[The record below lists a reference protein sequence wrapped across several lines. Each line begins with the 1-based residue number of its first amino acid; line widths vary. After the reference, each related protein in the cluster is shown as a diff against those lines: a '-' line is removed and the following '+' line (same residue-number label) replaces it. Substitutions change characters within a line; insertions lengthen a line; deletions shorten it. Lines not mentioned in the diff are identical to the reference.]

1 MNIPFLAGG
10 RAAVTITLLVFAL
23 GATEAGAVRT
33 ICTTKKA
40 LKVSLKK
47 PDKSTSWVVLP
58 TGTLVEI
65 RARAKDWSEVGTVD
79 GFARAA
85 SIYLD
90 QACALPPMAAAGSR
104 TAKKS
109 APKKAE
115 PTPTTPPTTPP
126 TAVAV
131 TEPTTTPTTPDP
143 TGPDPTAPEPTTPE
157 PEPTVVADGPRWI
170 VPDNVKA
177 PDPTQPEPHVDET
190 ISGVP
195 SKPWAAE
202 STVYEELDVT
212 DIGTGVGRRLVAV
225 LDLKANE
232 GAEKLSEALTTV
244 LNADL
249 GGRDGL
255 RAISRNEV
263 KSVIEHQAEAQLT
276 GCASVNCAADLAKLL
291 DAELVVAGSV
301 DVIEDARVLSVSLI
315 DPAVPQVLTREQIAW
330 RDDPDEMIAAIR
342 PVVDRLLAGSGAA
355 ALGGT
360 LEVFAQGG
368 TMVVVDGK
376 EMGQTPLPSP
386 LSLSV
391 GIHRVLLS
399 QGGFETQSRDAAVAH
414 RENTILRA
422 ELVEEPFYTQW
433 WFWTATG
440 GGLLAAAGVAVGVT
454 TYGVLENAKNQPPRL
469 VLGAKE

>member
-1 MNIPFLAGG
+1 MTAPHRPLGA
-10 RAAVTITLLVFAL
+10 AAVLVLVVAL
-23 GATEAGAVRT
+23 GAAPEARAVRT
-33 ICTTKKA
+33 ICTTNKA

-90 QACALPPMAAAGSR
+90 QACALPALRAAGAR
-104 TAKKS
+104 IAKKPE
-109 APKKAE
+109 ATTEPKTPPKTEAE
-115 PTPTTPPTTPP
+115 TEPTTTTPTPPTVALATPTPTTP
-126 TAVAV
+126 
-131 TEPTTTPTTPDP
+131 EPT
-143 TGPDPTAPEPTTPE
+143 PEPTPPE
-157 PEPTVVADGPRWI
+157 APRWVI
-170 VPDNVKA
+170 PEGVTA
-177 PDPTQPEPHVDET
+177 PDSTQPELPAEQTV
-190 ISGVP
+190 SAQP
-195 SKPWAAE
+195 QRPWEAE
-202 STVYEELDVT
+202 GSVYEELDLK

-225 LDLKANE
+225 LDLKANA

-301 DVIEDARVLSVSLI
+301 DVIEDAHVLSVSLI
-315 DPAVPQVLTREQIAW
+315 DPAVPMVLTREQIAW

-342 PVVDRLLAGSGAA
+342 PVVDRLLAGSGAS
-355 ALGGT
+355 ALSGT

-368 TMVVVDGK
+368 TTIVVDGK
-376 EMGQTPLPSP
+376 EVGRTPLDLP
-386 LSLSV
+386 LTLGV
-391 GIHRVLLS
+391 GIHRLLLT
-399 QGGFETQSRDAAVAH
+399 QGGFESQTHDAAVANG
-414 RENTILRA
+414 ENTILRA
-422 ELVEEPFYTQW
+422 ELVEEPYYTQW

-454 TYGVLENAKNQPPRL
+454 AYGVLENAKSQPPRL
-469 VLGAKE
+469 VVGAKE